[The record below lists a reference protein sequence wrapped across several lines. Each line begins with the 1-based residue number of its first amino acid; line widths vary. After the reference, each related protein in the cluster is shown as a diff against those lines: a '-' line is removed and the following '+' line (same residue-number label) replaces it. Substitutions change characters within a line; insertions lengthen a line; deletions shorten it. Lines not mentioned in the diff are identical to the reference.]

1 MKREFLKE
9 LGLGGEQ
16 IEKIMAEHGKVVDKI
31 RTTAE
36 TQLRDAAIDRLVG
49 ESGTNSPQIIKDLLL
64 DCGKD
69 DAEKRICE
77 IKDSCPWL
85 FPGELPVFSAPC
97 EGLDYTVN
105 PFRHGAGL

>member
-16 IEKIMAEHGKVVDKI
+16 IEKIMAEHGKAVDKI
-31 RTTAE
+31 KNAAML
-36 TQLRDAAIDRLVG
+36 QLKDAAIERLIG
-49 ESGTNSPQIIKDLLL
+49 ESGTNSPDILKQLLS
-64 DCGKD
+64 DCGAD
-69 DAEKRICE
+69 DAKVRLSQ

-97 EGLDYTVN
+97 EGLELRHD
-105 PFRHGAGL
+105 PFRYGAGL